1 MAIQT
6 RRGNYADFD
15 PDKMLP
21 GELATVT
28 SGDPGAEDG
37 RSVYA
42 CFAAGDVKRM
52 ATYEDMQENIDQAT
66 QDVQEAFSAQLTQK
80 INQADTAISQA
91 QTATSAANTAAQGA
105 DEAKREALEAA
116 AAAESY
122 VLGDISNKTVTFQ
135 EASAR
140 ANINTGES
148 TATLFGKIKKW
159 LADLGA
165 AAFQAVANNCT
176 TNVEGSVLDA
186 RQGKKLQDQI
196 NQLNTNISSLQN
208 STDKMGVYDAWTN
221 GQTTFNVVFKIPQNG
236 GQYRPAFLIMGN
248 VGSAPFMVICT
259 VANLT
264 ENLVAATCADIVGG
278 VASKMTINV
287 NANLGDPSQL
297 RIQIVT
303 PANMG
308 SRIQVL
314 VPAGRIT
321 GQW

>member
-66 QDVQEAFSAQLTQK
+66 QDIQEEFSAQLTQK
-80 INQADTAISQA
+80 INQADTAISQT
-91 QTATSAANTAAQGA
+91 QSATSAANTAAQGA
-105 DEAKREALEAA
+105 DEAKQEALEAA

-122 VLGDISNKTVTFQ
+122 VLGDISSKTVTFS
-135 EASAR
+135 EASSR

-148 TATLFGKIKKW
+148 TSTLFGKIKKW

-176 TNVEGSVLDA
+176 TNVAGSVLDA

-196 NQLNTNISSLQN
+196 NQLNTKINNLRSWYDEYYVKQGYGAHVKYKDG
-208 STDKMGVYDAWTN
+208 STQMPDGVYLVDA
-221 GQTTFNVVFKIPQNG
+221 
-236 GQYRPAFLIMGN
+236 
-248 VGSAPFMVICT
+248 VIT
-259 VANLT
+259 GT
-264 ENLVAATCADIVGG
+264 SMDTYTRYLV
-278 VASKMTINV
+278 
-287 NANLGDPSQL
+287 
-297 RIQIVT
+297 RIKQ
-303 PANMG
+303 
-308 SRIQVL
+308 
-314 VPAGRIT
+314 PAGIYKIT
-321 GQW
+321 GLQTVSSPDELQVNLYWGGESKDQLSIMTNNNTQYYTVTLGITQIA